1 MVHFFKIKVNTV
13 LYFRYFLWCN
23 LSGGIISLFVV
34 SHIMIVLLHFIHS
47 ALLCVLF
54 SRLCLISY
62 HRRISYPHNQTICLF
77 LASKDLTWRMVEEGS
92 FYFHKNVRREH
103 SKQSCSV
110 RECFC
115 FHENVCFRVSS
126 RTSPQAPWHS
136 TCTVCTRS
144 QKTKSVYQITV
155 AVFRQNFKN
164 PSRPEKTK
172 QIF

>member
-13 LYFRYFLWCN
+13 LYFRYFLWYN

-92 FYFHKNVRREH
+92 FYFSQKCSPGTLEAVMFRAWMFLFPRERLFPGVQSDIPTGTVTQYVH
-103 SKQSCSV
+103 SLHQISEDK
-110 RECFC
+110 ECLPDYSGS
-115 FHENVCFRVSS
+115 VSS
-126 RTSPQAPWHS
+126 KF
-136 TCTVCTRS
+136 
-144 QKTKSVYQITV
+144 QKSK
-155 AVFRQNFKN
+155 
-164 PSRPEKTK
+164 
-172 QIF
+172 